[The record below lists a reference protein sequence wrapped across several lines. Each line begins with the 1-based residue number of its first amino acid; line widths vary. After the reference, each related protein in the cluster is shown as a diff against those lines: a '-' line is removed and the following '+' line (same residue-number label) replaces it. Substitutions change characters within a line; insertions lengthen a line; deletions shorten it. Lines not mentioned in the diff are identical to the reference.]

1 MAIGIEEKRIEKNE
15 DIENVIIEN
24 VKEIVD
30 KRDLSPNQKLEAVVK
45 IVERKSEIY
54 SGPIPHPEHLR
65 QYDEIEPGSAKLIIQ
80 MFIEQSKHR
89 RKQEDKILDAD
100 IKGFA
105 RGQVFGFI
113 ILLLAIIGGFILI
126 AFEKDG
132 IGLASIITA
141 IAGLSLSYFYGK
153 K

>member
-1 MAIGIEEKRIEKNE
+1 M
-15 DIENVIIEN
+15 
-24 VKEIVD
+24 
-30 KRDLSPNQKLEAVVK
+30 
-45 IVERKSEIY
+45 
-54 SGPIPHPEHLR
+54 R

-105 RGQVFGFI
+105 RGHVFGFI